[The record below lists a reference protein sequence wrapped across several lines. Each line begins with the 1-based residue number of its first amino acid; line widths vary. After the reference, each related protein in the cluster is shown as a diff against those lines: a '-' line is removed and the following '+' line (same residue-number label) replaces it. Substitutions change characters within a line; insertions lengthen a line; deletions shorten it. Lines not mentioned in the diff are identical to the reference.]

1 MFGAGRRGA
10 SSKWLKRTPASCCS
24 RPRNLDKKTL
34 GFTSQPSTQPGPRL
48 PFERFLS
55 LSVLFASATGFIC
68 FYSFALFIY
77 QEITPTTPTT
87 SSALAAAATD
97 LDLEMGGRIASSLG
111 ALFSTLSFPANQTS
125 PPPIHPRSSC
135 YLWNN
140 SKKNKKV
147 VKLCSK
153 VL

>member
-1 MFGAGRRGA
+1 MAETYSSILLFPETWIRRLWG
-10 SSKWLKRTPASCCS
+10 SLLNLKNT
-24 RPRNLDKKTL
+24 
-34 GFTSQPSTQPGPRL
+34 TSLAFQEI
-48 PFERFLS
+48 FERL
-55 LSVLFASATGFIC
+55 VLFASSTVFIC

-140 SKKNKKV
+140 SKKTKKW
-147 VKLCSK
+147 
-153 VL
+153 